1 MNSNTFYPQNFHF
14 QAIECGLVRQRANLF
29 EKKIEQNRIM
39 KEEIKLGTT
48 LRRNAANKDAA
59 ALDNSITN
67 KDNKNKVN
75 IVLQQNIK
83 PLLSVAT
90 SSKNRHQHT
99 DYYGSKEGL
108 LIAAQQEQRPA
119 SLYLPQKKS
128 TTPIEVDKQK
138 LQKQNLSDDKNLDVG
153 KASLA
158 GTSASSN
165 ELIISPS
172 SSEEI
177 GRGLKTKH
185 NSELFS
191 HNVKRFVL
199 IKSAV

>member
-1 MNSNTFYPQNFHF
+1 MYSRNFSF
-14 QAIECGLVRQRANLF
+14 QAIECGLVKQRANLF
-29 EKKIEQNRIM
+29 ERKIEQNRIM

-48 LRRNAANKDAA
+48 LRRNATNKDTVAV
-59 ALDNSITN
+59 DNSVIS

-75 IVLQQNIK
+75 IVLQQNMK

-90 SSKNRHQHT
+90 PSMNRHQHT
-99 DYYGSKEGL
+99 DYNGSKEGL
-108 LIAAQQEQRPA
+108 LITAQQEQRPA

-128 TTPIEVDKQK
+128 TTPIEVDNQK
-138 LQKQNLSDDKNLDVG
+138 LQKQNMSDIKNLDVG
-153 KASLA
+153 MTTTLA
-158 GTSASSN
+158 EASASSN

-177 GRGLKTKH
+177 GRGHKTKH
-185 NSELFS
+185 NSELFA

-199 IKSAV
+199 IKSVVEL

>member
-1 MNSNTFYPQNFHF
+1 
-14 QAIECGLVRQRANLF
+14 
-29 EKKIEQNRIM
+29 M

-59 ALDNSITN
+59 APDNSVTS

-90 SSKNRHQHT
+90 PSMNRHKHT
-99 DYYGSKEGL
+99 DYNCSKEGL
-108 LIAAQQEQRPA
+108 LITAQKEQIPA
-119 SLYLPQKKS
+119 SLYLPGKKS

-138 LQKQNLSDDKNLDVG
+138 LQKENISDNKNSEVCMNTT
-153 KASLA
+153 LA
-158 GTSASSN
+158 EASASSN

-177 GRGLKTKH
+177 GTDPKTKH
-185 NSELFS
+185 KSELFS
-191 HNVKRFVL
+191 HNVKRFVS
-199 IKSAV
+199 IKRLVKL